1 MKILIVFGTRPEA
14 IKLFPV
20 IHALQADA
28 FFEPV
33 VCVTGQH
40 RQMLDQVLEFA
51 HIEPDY
57 DLDLMRPDQT
67 LTDMTARIIGR
78 VGEVIDSCQPDRVM
92 VQGDTTT
99 AMASALAA
107 FYRKIPVDHVEA
119 GLRSGDLY
127 APWPE
132 ELNRKVVGAIAALH
146 FAPTKCAADAL
157 LRENLP
163 RESIHITG
171 NTVIDA
177 LLATKASVD
186 VHGWVRNAIDLPGQ
200 KADDSRRIILVTT
213 HRRENFDGGI
223 DNIISALSELAH
235 RADCRIA
242 FPVHP
247 NPNVLGPVRKALAG
261 RDNVELLPPLDYL
274 PLVHLLSRSDFVLT
288 DSGGLQ
294 EEAPALGKPVLVM
307 RDTTERPEGID
318 AGTALLV
325 GTDPQRILREA
336 TRLLEDRTHYE
347 RMSRAHNP
355 FGDGKA
361 ALKIRDILR
370 AEAQPA
376 ATTRLESLRH
386 AS

>member
-20 IHALQADA
+20 VHALQADPL
-28 FFEPV
+28 FKPI

-40 RQMLDQVLEFA
+40 RQMLDQVLELA
-51 HIEPDY
+51 RIEPDY
-57 DLDLMRPDQT
+57 DLNLMRPDQT
-67 LTDMTARIIGR
+67 LGDITARIIGR
-78 VGEVIDSCQPDRVM
+78 VGEVIDRCQPDRIM

-107 FYRKIPVDHVEA
+107 FYRRIHVDHVEA
-119 GLRSGDLY
+119 GLRSGDIY

-132 ELNRKVVGAIAALH
+132 EVNRKVVGSIAALH
-146 FAPTKCAADAL
+146 FAPTKRAAEAL

-163 RESIHITG
+163 ADSIHITG

-177 LLATKASVD
+177 LLATKARVEAQ
-186 VHGWVRNAIDLPGQ
+186 GWVRDAIDLPGHRP
-200 KADDSRRIILVTT
+200 DDPRRIILVTT
-213 HRRENFDGGI
+213 HRRENFEGGI
-223 DNIISALSELAH
+223 DNILSALARLAQ
-235 RADCRIA
+235 RGDARIV

-247 NPNVLGPVRKALAG
+247 NPNVQAPVKQALAG
-261 RDNVELLPPLDYL
+261 HPNVELLPPLDYV
-274 PLVHLLSRSDFVLT
+274 PLVRLLSRCDFVLT

-307 RDTTERPEGID
+307 RETTERPEGID
-318 AGTALLV
+318 AGTSLLV
-325 GTDPQRILREA
+325 GTDAQRILREA
-336 TRLLEDRTHYE
+336 VRLIEDRAHYE

-361 ALKIRDILR
+361 ALRIRDILR
-370 AEAQPA
+370 AEVLSA
-376 ATTRLESLRH
+376 APKRLETLRH